1 MAHNNKT
8 YAIAPIA
15 ELNNV
20 DYSQVQQTSADTVSK
35 NIDETEFV
43 LKWEGDIPSSVSV
56 ITPTIPTYTHE
67 EILAVMATVEWTLP
81 IGLIEG

>member
-20 DYSQVQQTSADTVSK
+20 DYSQVQQTSADTVRK
-35 NIDETEFV
+35 NVAETEFV
-43 LKWEGDIPSSVSV
+43 LKWGGDMPSSVST
-56 ITPTIPTYTHE
+56 ITPTISTYTHE
-67 EILAVMATVEWTLP
+67 EILIVMATEEWNPP
-81 IGLIEG
+81 IEL

>member
-20 DYSQVQQTSADTVSK
+20 DYSQVEQTSADTVRK
-35 NIDETEFV
+35 NVAETEFV
-43 LKWEGDIPSSVSV
+43 LKWEGDTPSSVSA

-67 EILAVMATVEWTLP
+67 EILVVMATEEWSLP
-81 IGLIEG
+81 IEE

>member
-1 MAHNNKT
+1 MHNNKT

-20 DYSQVQQTSADTVSK
+20 DYSQVQQTSADTVRK
-35 NIDETEFV
+35 TETEFV
-43 LKWEGDIPSSVSV
+43 LKWEGDMPSSVSA

-67 EILAVMATVEWTLP
+67 EILAIMATEESGFLKY
-81 IGLIEG
+81 LE

>member
-20 DYSQVQQTSADTVSK
+20 DYSQVQQTSADTVRK
-35 NIDETEFV
+35 NVAETEFV
-43 LKWEGDIPSSVSV
+43 LKWEGDMPSSVSA

-67 EILAVMATVEWTLP
+67 EILEVMATEEWNPP
-81 IGLIEG
+81 IEE

>member
-20 DYSQVQQTSADTVSK
+20 DYSEVQQTSADTVRK
-35 NIDETEFV
+35 NVAETEFV

-67 EILAVMATVEWTLP
+67 EILSVMATDVWTP
-81 IGLIEG
+81 EIEL

>member
-20 DYSQVQQTSADTVSK
+20 DYSQVDQTSADTVRK
-35 NIDETEFV
+35 NIAETEFV
-43 LKWEGDIPSSVSV
+43 LKWVGDMPSSVSA
-56 ITPTIPTYTHE
+56 IIPTIPTYNHE
-67 EILAVMATVEWTLP
+67 DILALMATSIWTP
-81 IGLIEG
+81 EIEE

>member
-1 MAHNNKT
+1 MHNNKT

-20 DYSQVQQTSADTVSK
+20 DYSQVEQTSADTVRK
-35 NIDETEFV
+35 NVAETEFV
-43 LKWEGDIPSSVSV
+43 LKWEGDMPSSVSA

-67 EILAVMATVEWTLP
+67 EILVVMATVEWNP
-81 IGLIEG
+81 PMEE

>member
-20 DYSQVQQTSADTVSK
+20 DYSEVQQTSADTVRK
-35 NIDETEFV
+35 NVAETEFV
-43 LKWEGDIPSSVSV
+43 LKWEGDMPSSVSA

-67 EILAVMATVEWTLP
+67 EILAVMAAEEWTP
-81 IGLIEG
+81 QIEL